1 MNEHQTLRHIIV
13 HTTHSHG
20 RRCTRCP
27 APRDL
32 LPATTDCAQS
42 QKGQNGPRAHHSE
55 DNHDAWL
62 PFGPDHA
69 CRRIG
74 LIEDAPAPLIKAN
87 GGMGADKA
95 LWGAEF
101 LGTTRANVL
110 ILLGVCKAATLLDI
124 WVLHI
129 VPQLACLCYA
139 VMMGLVFHCH
149 QAMGDDLPP
158 PVVIGTMAL
167 ITMVTWPAAKK
178 ANGKKRTQ

>member
-1 MNEHQTLRHIIV
+1 MLGFVNLRVSLLYIALSYIFQNADGAPEPVSCLQPRTARRAKRVKMGLAHTIPKIIMTLGCL
-13 HTTHSHG
+13 S
-20 RRCTRCP
+20 
-27 APRDL
+27 APIML
-32 LPATTDCAQS
+32 AAGL
-42 QKGQNGPRAHHSE
+42 
-55 DNHDAWL
+55 
-62 PFGPDHA
+62 
-69 CRRIG
+69 G